1 MTRKKGK
8 SVSFD
13 AMVKFFM
20 QNYQI
25 PTKKDVENLMGR
37 LDRLETLIKTTAA
50 PVGAK
55 RAARKPALKTKG
67 EGGGKAPSAS
77 ALVLGIIQKARQG
90 VGFAEIQSQT
100 GFEDKKL
107 RNIIFRLHKIGQ
119 IKRLNRG
126 TYTAA

>member
-1 MTRKKGK
+1 MVRKKGK
-8 SVSFD
+8 AVSFD
-13 AMVKFFM
+13 AMVKFFL
-20 QNYQI
+20 QSYQI

-50 PVGAK
+50 PVAAK
-55 RAARKPALKTKG
+55 RAARKPALKPKAG
-67 EGGGKAPSAS
+67 DGGKSQSSS
-77 ALVLGIIQKARQG
+77 ALVLEIIQKARQG